1 MKTLITPSITRV
13 TAALCVTV
21 GLLTGALWSYV
32 SQAPIAPARAAVD
45 AAIDPSIPSITII
58 AKRLTPAEKSRMA
71 REDHRTAGPEMLDV
85 SGAAVA
91 HAKDAGAF

>member
-13 TAALCVTV
+13 TAALCVTA

-32 SQAPIAPARAAVD
+32 PKAPIAPARAAID
-45 AAIDPSIPSITII
+45 APIDPSIPSVTII
-58 AKRLTPAEKSRMA
+58 AKRLTPAEKGRMA
-71 REDHRTAGPEMLDV
+71 SEDHLTAGAEMLDV

-91 HAKDAGAF
+91 LRKNSGAF